1 MSPAEYNLVK
11 MVKMMVMEKMMTES
25 AGGRCGGVG
34 TTPMRH
40 KRSRILKLGPT
51 RDDKDFIVKCP
62 TDDLCIV
69 ICISKSK

>member
-1 MSPAEYNLVK
+1 MVK

-40 KRSRILKLGPT
+40 KRSRILKLGPPH
-51 RDDKDFIVKCP
+51 DDKDFIV
-62 TDDLCIV
+62 DDLCMV
-69 ICISKSK
+69 IWISKSK